1 MRGSS
6 RATAQNA
13 PLPERDWIHYR
24 IGRLREL
31 RRSVTDA
38 RTVRAI
44 DELIDEAEERL
55 ESLQAIRP
63 DAAQRPGG

>member
-1 MRGSS
+1 MARNV
-6 RATAQNA
+6 TI
-13 PLPERDWIHYR
+13 PEDEWIRYR
-24 IGRLREL
+24 IGRLRQL

-38 RTVRAI
+38 CTVRAI

-63 DAAQRPGG
+63 DAAQRPDG